1 MCILYWGL
9 FMVTTFSG
17 TVEIKK
23 NPTEMMKIIVIFSL
37 SCKIVSFVTTA
48 SYHGGE
54 ATNVTEMSE

>member
-1 MCILYWGL
+1 
-9 FMVTTFSG
+9 MVTTFSG

>member
-1 MCILYWGL
+1 
-9 FMVTTFSG
+9 MVTTFSG
-17 TVEIKK
+17 TVEKK
-23 NPTEMMKIIVIFSL
+23 PTEMMKIIIICSL